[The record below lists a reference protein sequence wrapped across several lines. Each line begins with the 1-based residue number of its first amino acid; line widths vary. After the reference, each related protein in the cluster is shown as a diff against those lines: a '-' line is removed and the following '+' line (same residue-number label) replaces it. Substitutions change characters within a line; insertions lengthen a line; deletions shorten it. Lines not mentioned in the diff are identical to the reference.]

1 MKGPR
6 AGEHLVEH
14 RAERE
19 DVGAVIHRPAED
31 LLGRHVA
38 GRAADL
44 SGARLVNRLRLRFG
58 VFLLFAEL
66 GDAEIQQLDPPAAG
80 DERIGRLDVAM
91 PDAAAV
97 RRVERLGH
105 LHPVLDGLPVGQRA
119 AVETRPQRL
128 PLEHFGDKI
137 RDAVR
142 RTDVEHRHDVG
153 MIQAAGGAR
162 FAAEPRH
169 AFRVGRRPAE
179 DLDRHVAAEAGIM
192 GAIDLA
198 HPSGAE
204 HLDDLIRPQ
213 PAARGDGQWSL
224 R

>member
-1 MKGPR
+1 
-6 AGEHLVEH
+6 
-14 RAERE
+14 
-19 DVGAVIHRPAED
+19 
-31 LLGRHVA
+31 
-38 GRAADL
+38 
-44 SGARLVNRLRLRFG
+44 
-58 VFLLFAEL
+58 
-66 GDAEIQQLDPPAAG
+66 
-80 DERIGRLDVAM
+80 
-91 PDAAAV
+91 V

-153 MIQAAGGAR
+153 MIEAAGGAR

-169 AFRVGRRPAE
+169 AFRVVCRPAE
-179 DLDRHVAAEAGIM
+179 DLDRHVAAEAGIV
-192 GAIDLA
+192 GTIHLA
-198 HPSGAE
+198 HPPGAE
-204 HLDDLIRPQ
+204 QLDDLIRPQ
-213 PAARGDGQWSL
+213 PAAGGDRERGV